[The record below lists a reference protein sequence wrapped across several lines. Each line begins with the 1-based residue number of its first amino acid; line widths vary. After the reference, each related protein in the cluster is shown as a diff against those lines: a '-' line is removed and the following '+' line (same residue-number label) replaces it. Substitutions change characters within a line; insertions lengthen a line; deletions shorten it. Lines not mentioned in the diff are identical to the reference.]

1 MAIKIR
7 RGAYSSFDPAE
18 LLEGE
23 PALVTSGDPSTT
35 DGIALYI
42 AQADGVAKQIA
53 FADQVE
59 DAADSAMA
67 SATDAQQA
75 ATDAQNYAAQAMSG
89 TPAGYATVASNATA
103 LANLFGNMGGDIDNI
118 AFDVP
123 LIDNVP
129 ALTLYV
135 TMTDNSMFQFT
146 VQEADHFILY
156 QRYDSGGSLVA
167 EFQIAMG

>member
-1 MAIKIR
+1 MAIRIR
-7 RGAYSSFDPAE
+7 RGAYSGYDAAQ

-23 PALVTSGDPSTT
+23 QALVTSGDPSTT
-35 DGIALYI
+35 DGVALYI

-89 TPAGYATVASNATA
+89 TPAGYAQVASNVNA
-103 LANLFGNMGGDIDNI
+103 LASIFGNMLGDSTSISVDEM
-118 AFDVP
+118 
-123 LIDNVP
+123 
-129 ALTLYV
+129 YE
-135 TMTDNSMFQFT
+135 NSYLFGRR
-146 VQEADHFILY
+146 I
-156 QRYDSGGSLVA
+156 
-167 EFQIAMG
+167 

>member
-59 DAADSAMA
+59 DAEDSAAA
-67 SATDAQQA
+67 SAVDAQQA
-75 ATDAQNYAAQAMSG
+75 AVDAQNYAAQAMSG
-89 TPAGYATVASNATA
+89 TPAGYSTVVSNVND
-103 LANLFGNMGGDIDNI
+103 LVGIFGNMLGDSTSISVDEQYENSI
-118 AFDVP
+118 PAP
-123 LIDNVP
+123 LITISFADAIFEIQP
-129 ALTLYV
+129 SE
-135 TMTDNSMFQFT
+135 TDNC
-146 VQEADHFILY
+146 IY
-156 QRYDSGGSLVA
+156 YRRYDSGGSLIA

>member
-7 RGAYSSFDPAE
+7 RGAYSGYDASQ
-18 LLEGE
+18 LLQGE
-23 PALVTSGDPSTT
+23 MALVTSGDPSTT
-35 DGIALYI
+35 DGIGLYI
-42 AQADGVAKQIA
+42 ASSDGTAKQIA
-53 FADQVE
+53 FSDQVE
-59 DAADSAMA
+59 DAADSATA
-67 SATDAQQA
+67 A
-75 ATDAQNYAAQAMSG
+75 ATDAQTAAAQAQTYAQQAMSG

-118 AFDVP
+118 AFDVS

-135 TMTDNSMFQFT
+135 TMMDNSMFQFT